1 MKIKFALGPY
11 GYEIV
16 LGNITEKIY
25 NKYSQDND
33 ALRDAVTGFEEDPE
47 IKEWSDMDDI
57 AHNYGA
63 VLEEEGT
70 DQYLKI
76 VNELKENMDN
86 IDNLKGEIE
95 DNLESILKFVDKN
108 FNQSEVVNNVIRA
121 VIDYFDV
128 KKWSMGDDIFVSNL
142 VEIINNVGGVLN
154 LVNFQVNNLVGGN
167 YSNNRTNQTTISF
180 DDQSIPAV
188 YGLDMSD
195 YTIFGQN
202 NGMFEIK
209 YPNRDISVRVKTN

>member
-57 AHNYGA
+57 AHNYGP

-76 VNELKENMDN
+76 INENNEELLNIPLTLDEIQKNGFNIKED
-86 IDNLKGEIE
+86 IKHSLEEDLSEKFYFFGQSGEKGEWE
-95 DNLESILKFVDKN
+95 NLDKLFEVSEFKPSEFNIHIANLDGLKIIYAISYKNNEKTLLNVESSNPN
-108 FNQSEVVNNVIRA
+108 FQNFEVR
-121 VIDYFDV
+121 
-128 KKWSMGDDIFVSNL
+128 MGDDV
-142 VEIINNVGGVLN
+142 
-154 LVNFQVNNLVGGN
+154 
-167 YSNNRTNQTTISF
+167 
-180 DDQSIPAV
+180 
-188 YGLDMSD
+188 
-195 YTIFGQN
+195 
-202 NGMFEIK
+202 
-209 YPNRDISVRVKTN
+209 